1 MITAWMRRLLS
12 VAVVLASVFVAGCEA
27 AENADNQAQIR
38 DDNQAGDWEQAYGEW
53 ARSRGPDNIPG
64 FPCGPPGDGLPT
76 NEPAPH
82 FVDWSP
88 DGTQLIFDDSASVH
102 LVNVDGARLREI
114 VDANPG
120 YGFPD
125 GMRLYAEFSPDGQ
138 EIVYASCEYPT
149 EGLKLRSG
157 APWTPRGEYQFE
169 IATVTLD
176 GSRAR
181 RLTTDGRYDH
191 LPAWSPEGRRIA
203 YMSDR
208 NPAEPSYAALWVL
221 SLQGDDLAPDIDLV
235 LPNEGRTAFAPRW
248 SPDGERFAVLSAE
261 RPDRIREGVF
271 VRVSGLVVVVADG
284 STQHAV
290 TGGVISGVS
299 WSPNGM
305 RLALVRRQGPD
316 AQLVTIAANGS
327 DERVIREIEDLRGLA
342 KTTHKPHQDYPLSQV
357 EWSPDGAHILYGC
370 GYQLCVVNLDGE
382 IVGRS
387 PEEFANERGRA
398 AAAWAPDGS
407 RVAVRAAGNPT
418 PNGAV
423 ALYTMAPDGSD
434 VRVLVRGGLAMV
446 AEHSG
451 YQDAAAGKAAC
462 REGDVVPNPASNP
475 GLVADC
481 ETLMAMRDTLAGP
494 TILNWGAGTPL
505 AQWAGVQ
512 VSGEP
517 PRVTGLKFRSRQG
530 VHSHESL
537 RLIGHIP
544 PETSDL
550 DQLQTLDLSGH
561 TFFDD
566 VPRDLERLAHLR
578 ELDLRL
584 HGGAWMSG
592 CLSAAFIEQLEVAEG
607 VRVCAQ
613 ASGA

>member
-1 MITAWMRRLLS
+1 MPDQARRAICAAMVFGCLL
-12 VAVVLASVFVAGCEA
+12 FGGCERPEVQPIA
-27 AENADNQAQIR
+27 T
-38 DDNQAGDWEQAYGEW
+38 
-53 ARSRGPDNIPG
+53 RSPGPTATNTPDREPQPHFEGTGG
-64 FPCGPPGDGLPT
+64 FVCGPWGGAWVRETPP
-76 NEPAPH
+76 PH

-88 DGTQLIFDDSASVH
+88 DGTNLTFDDATSVRM
-102 LVNVDGARLREI
+102 VDAEGTRLRQV
-114 VDANPG
+114 VDATPG
-120 YGFPD
+120 YYFGIEHWLHAD
-125 GMRLYAEFSPDGQ
+125 LSPDGRQ
-138 EIVYASCEYPT
+138 VAYTSCEYRT
-149 EGLKLRSG
+149 EPPAEERRSRRS
-157 APWTPRGEYQFE
+157 PRSEYLFE
-169 IATVTLD
+169 IATVAVD
-176 GSRAR
+176 GSTAT
-181 RLTTDGRYDH
+181 RLTTDSEYDH
-191 LPAWSPEGRRIA
+191 MPSWSPNGRRIA
-203 YMSDR
+203 YLSEVVTWVDWKRTYR
-208 NPAEPSYAALWVL
+208 NLRIL
-221 SLQGDDLAPDIDLV
+221 SMQGDGGASDLLVSNEFLADVAPQ
-235 LPNEGRTAFAPRW
+235 W
-248 SPDGERFAVLSAE
+248 SPDGSRLAVLTSA
-261 RPDRIREGVF
+261 DTDFIREKVL
-271 VRVSGLVVVVADG
+271 VRISSLTIVEADG
-284 STQHAV
+284 SGQHTVAGDV
-290 TGGVISGVS
+290 MSGVS
-299 WSPNGM
+299 WSPDGQ
-305 RLALVRRQGPD
+305 RLAFARRHGQG
-316 AQLVTIAANGS
+316 AQLVTVAANGS
-327 DERVIREIEDLRGLA
+327 DERVIRLIGDLRDLRGLIA
-342 KTTHKPHQDYPLSQV
+342 SVQRPPWSVYRLSHV
-357 EWSPDGAHILYGC
+357 LWSPDGAHILYGC

-382 IVGRS
+382 IVGRT
-387 PEEFANERGRA
+387 PEEYAYELGRA

-537 RLIGHIP
+537 RLIGRIP